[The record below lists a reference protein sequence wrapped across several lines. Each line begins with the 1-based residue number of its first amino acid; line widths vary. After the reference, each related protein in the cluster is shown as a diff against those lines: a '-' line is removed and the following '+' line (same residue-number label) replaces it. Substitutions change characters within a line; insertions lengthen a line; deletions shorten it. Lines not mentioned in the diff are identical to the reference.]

1 MTELTE
7 QQQRTLYEWLRPEL
21 KGKDWVLRDIGPLGG
36 KQAHTKPVFG
46 QVMAYLPPLDY
57 NTFMGEV
64 ALKLDTEGI
73 WLSLSAGMWRLDE
86 SDDDLRWHLV
96 SQDTDPWVMLV
107 KYLQGK

>member
-1 MTELTE
+1 VTEE
-7 QQQRTLYEWLRPEL
+7 QERRIYEWLRPEL
-21 KGKDWVLRDIGPLGG
+21 EGKDWFIALRHGDPVGVWGYNTELSTYAGKVPL
-36 KQAHTKPVFG
+36 PD
-46 QVMAYLPPLDY
+46 LDY
-57 NTFMGEV
+57 NTFMGEA

>member
-57 NTFMGEV
+57 NTFMGEAVPKLAKEKV
-64 ALKLDTEGI
+64 AVSFSYDSWWFNDRHWPPTF
-73 WLSLSAGMWRLDE
+73 E
-86 SDDDLRWHLV
+86 SICNA
-96 SQDTDPWVMLV
+96 DPWLALV
-107 KYLQGK
+107 EYLEGK